1 MESVRAQGARGEER
15 SKKLGSAREGGGWV
29 SWESWGGWGTR
40 LLPSGLKWIS
50 QPFKDRSALP
60 IWTSQYLKVVGA
72 ANQTTTIKTWRILKR
87 TRRLWCRKWN
97 CASGLACRN
106 PVLHVPL
113 LGCVTLGRG
122 GWRDEI
128 QNSQLLV
135 SAEVIRKGVGRGG
148 NHLRV

>member
-1 MESVRAQGARGEER
+1 MAGGVSKSSRSQRKGEIKEAGIGAGRGRMGE
-15 SKKLGSAREGGGWV
+15 LGV
-29 SWESWGGWGTR
+29 LGTR
-40 LLPSGLKWIS
+40 LLPPGLKWIS

-87 TRRLWCRKWN
+87 TIRLWCRKWN
-97 CASGLACRN
+97 CASGFAYRN
-106 PVLHVPL
+106 PVFHVPL
-113 LGCVTLGRG
+113 LGCVALGRG

-128 QNSQLLV
+128 QNSQLLI

-148 NHLRV
+148 NHLWV